1 MHTGRIHSL
10 ETFGTL
16 DGPGIRFVLFM
27 QGCALQCR
35 YCHNPDSWDTAAG
48 QPRTVEEV
56 LAEIEPYVDYYKS
69 SGGGITVT
77 GGEPTLQAPFVA
89 ELFRECKRRW
99 GLHTALD
106 SSGFCDPHH
115 AEALLEATDLVL
127 LDLKYMDS
135 EGHRK
140 LTTQPNERILTF
152 ACRLSRMG
160 IPMWIRRVLV
170 PGLTDNAA
178 DLMKLGRFISGLRTV
193 EKVEVLPYHRMGV
206 FKWQQ
211 LGRPYSLEGYREPDA
226 KEVDRAVKWIE
237 QGRREGAAEQGRRE
251 GTAAEQGRRSR
262 EVAEQGRQD
271 GTAAANGGMAETVR
285 GAAGPEDVG
294 SAGRPCKQS
303 FDRRTAPAPGQEL
316 RCAGGSGV

>member
-10 ETFGTL
+10 ETFGTV

-48 QPRTVEEV
+48 KPYTVEEI
-56 LAEIEPYVDYYKS
+56 LAEIEPYVDYYRS
-69 SGGGITVT
+69 SGGGVTVT

-89 ELFRECKRRW
+89 KLFQACKERW

-106 SSGFCDPHH
+106 SSGFCDIHH
-115 AEALLEATDLVL
+115 AAPLLAVTDLVL

-135 EGHRK
+135 EGHRR
-140 LTTQPNERILTF
+140 LTTQPNGRILAF
-152 ACRLSRMG
+152 ARHLSQLG
-160 IPMWIRRVLV
+160 IPMWVRRVLV

-178 DLMKLGRFISGLRTV
+178 DLLGLGRFLSSLRKV

-211 LGRPYSLEGYREPDA
+211 LGREYTLEGYREPDA
-226 KEVDRAVKWIE
+226 KELECAVKWIE
-237 QGRREGAAEQGRRE
+237 QGRRDGAEL
-251 GTAAEQGRRSR
+251 
-262 EVAEQGRQD
+262 
-271 GTAAANGGMAETVR
+271 
-285 GAAGPEDVG
+285 
-294 SAGRPCKQS
+294 
-303 FDRRTAPAPGQEL
+303 RTAV
-316 RCAGGSGV
+316 R